1 MLKHIFYGLW
11 KMQCKR
17 PGGMTH
23 GIIMA
28 ASSTEGSSQGEF
40 IIINQKFIIINLQNS
55 NYLLRPVAHDGE
67 AGLWPEILGEKLKT

>member
-1 MLKHIFYGLW
+1 
-11 KMQCKR
+11 MQCKR

-28 ASSTEGSSQGEF
+28 ASGTEGSSQG
-40 IIINQKFIIINLQNS
+40 KFIIINLQNS